1 MSNEPICRDTLLVES
16 PNGLHLVP
24 CSQIAQLVSTFSGT
38 VTLHN
43 GDRSADAS
51 RVIEL
56 PALVAT
62 QGTELE
68 VVATGEGCEQI
79 VDELKKLFAAGFP
92 TPEPSEADG

>member
-24 CSQIAQLVSTFSGT
+24 CSQIARLVSEFSGT
-38 VTLHN
+38 VMLHK

-51 RVIEL
+51 AVIQIA
-56 PALVAT
+56 ALGAA
-62 QGTELE
+62 QGTELA

-79 VDELKKLFAAGFP
+79 VADLKELFASGFP
-92 TPEPSEADG
+92 TPEPSEAE